1 MNGRHVRQGPMWL
14 IGSGALALLG
24 VLLVALLLAFAIAR
38 RAARGVKRLATRR
51 EPPLF
56 GVRPG
61 ARALDDAAELRTYP
75 NRLAAI
81 EERLVERHSA
91 VQEQLRV
98 LQERRAEVEVKEGR
112 DDLTKKY
119 AEDIALLDRRAESM
133 RRVVAMVWKTRAI
146 LLLRVH
152 VAVTARRR
160 PTLGPLPEP
169 GAPPSDLARAAGT
182 CHEAGVAVRF
192 YLEDIDERT
201 AAIDAIVPSAPLCGD
216 VDDAVRAA
224 VAGEVEATRAA
235 HRDLRDRMDR
245 LADNLVWLGDHFSTL
260 KVVDGGDEPP
270 TDPTGKDGSAANL
283 IEQVAAAMKG
293 LNRLAGSVD
302 HTVAAAAVAGLTADV
317 SRLEEAGLEAEAE
330 AEAELEVERLVG
342 GFGR

>member
-1 MNGRHVRQGPMWL
+1 MWL

-24 VLLVALLLAFAIAR
+24 VMFVALLLALAIAR
-38 RAARGVKRLATRR
+38 RAARGVRRLATRR

-81 EERLVERHSA
+81 EEKLIERHSA

-98 LQERRAEVEVKEGR
+98 LQERRAEVETKDGR
-112 DDLTKKY
+112 DDLTRKY
-119 AEDIALLDRRAESM
+119 ADDIALLDRRAESM
-133 RRVVAMVWKTRAI
+133 RRVIAMVWKTRAI

-152 VAVTARRR
+152 LAVSARRR
-160 PTLGPLPEP
+160 PTLGPLPVP
-169 GAPPSDLARAAGT
+169 GAPPNDLARAAGT
-182 CHEAGVAVRF
+182 CHEAAIAVRF

-201 AAIDAIVPSAPLCGD
+201 AAIENIVPTAPLSGE
-216 VDDAVRAA
+216 VDDAVRALVEA
-224 VAGEVEATRAA
+224 ETEATRAA
-235 HRDLRDRMDR
+235 HKSLRDQMDR

-260 KVVDGGDEPP
+260 KVVDGAEEPP
-270 TDPTGKDGSAANL
+270 TDPVGKDGSAASL

-293 LNRLAGSVD
+293 LNQLAGSVD
-302 HTVAAAAVAGLTADV
+302 HSVAAAAVAGLTADV